1 MDQNLAPGLS
11 QAFLIWTLSQDSIMS
26 AIIFHNCEFAFSRAI
41 NIVQSSNI
49 TLINLQ
55 IINSQAN
62 NNNLVHISLS
72 KDLNF
77 ENLTVDNITK
87 NSPGM
92 VALFNVF

>member
-1 MDQNLAPGLS
+1 M
-11 QAFLIWTLSQDSIMS
+11 
-26 AIIFHNCEFAFSRAI
+26 IFHNCEFSLSRAI

-49 TLINLQ
+49 TIEELH
-55 IINSQAN
+55 IINSIAN

-72 KDLNF
+72 KDLKF
-77 ENLTVDNITK
+77 ENVTVHNISK